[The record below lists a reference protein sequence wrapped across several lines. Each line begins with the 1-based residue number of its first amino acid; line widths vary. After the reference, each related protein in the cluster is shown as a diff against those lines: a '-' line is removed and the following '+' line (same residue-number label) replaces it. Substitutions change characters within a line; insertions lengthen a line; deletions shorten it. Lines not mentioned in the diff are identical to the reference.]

1 MTAPLHRTTE
11 RILDI
16 LEHVAQV
23 TQGITLS
30 ELSRVLGIPKSS
42 LHPLVN
48 TLAEKN
54 YLSYNRLE
62 ERYYLGENL
71 FVLGNRYVS
80 NSDLLERI
88 KAILLDINEKTEE
101 TLYFGVLSH
110 LDVLY
115 LEKTELHSK
124 FRVVSNPGNK
134 LPAYSTGY
142 GKALLS
148 QFTPEEIQSFYPEGI
163 LPPIS
168 EHTIQTVSE
177 LNAQLQEIR
186 TSGFSYEIEE
196 STIGIRCIAVP
207 IEVAGETLAGMSL
220 AVPVF
225 RYTEEREQQFKTLLL
240 QAKKDIERIIIEDRK
255 HWIYSKGKR
264 Q

>member
-1 MTAPLHRTTE
+1 MASPLHRTTT

-16 LEHVAQV
+16 LEHVAQSPE
-23 TQGITLS
+23 GITLS
-30 ELSRVLGIPKSS
+30 ELARKLDIPKSS
-42 LHPLVN
+42 LHPLAN
-48 TLAEKN
+48 TLSEKQYLN
-54 YLSYNRLE
+54 YNKLE

-71 FVLGNRYVS
+71 FVLGNTYVS
-80 NSDLLERI
+80 YSDLLEKI
-88 KAILLDINEKTEE
+88 KSILLGINEKTEE
-101 TLYFGVLSH
+101 TLYFGVLSN

-115 LEKTELHSK
+115 LEKMELHSK

-148 QFTPEEIQSFYPEGI
+148 QFTSEEIESFYPEGN
-163 LPPIS
+163 LEPVT

-177 LNAQLQEIR
+177 LNDQLAQIR
-186 TSGFSYEIEE
+186 ESGFSYEIEE

-207 IEVAGETLAGMSL
+207 IVVHGETLAGMSL

-225 RYTEEREQQFKTLLL
+225 RYSKEKEEQFKTLLL
-240 QAKKDIERIIIEDRK
+240 NAKRAIESIIADDRK
-255 HWIYSKGKR
+255 HWIYSKGKK